1 MFVPYEFT
9 DINLSLSVGSALG
22 FGGGGSPQKMSSAN
36 RTPLG
41 ALAGQAESADRTI
54 EDQLREAPV
63 AIPSE
68 SQVLR
73 KEGYEEFVIPPLEVL
88 LTWDIVTQVE
98 PGDAIEEV
106 LALIPKEIPSKR
118 RKQQQKAADRR
129 RSRDVRSSVEEEPL
143 RCAKCEELFEGEKEL
158 LQHTAEAHPFECPD
172 CSRDPIQ

>member
-1 MFVPYEFT
+1 M
-9 DINLSLSVGSALG
+9 
-22 FGGGGSPQKMSSAN
+22 
-36 RTPLG
+36 
-41 ALAGQAESADRTI
+41 
-54 EDQLREAPV
+54 

-118 RKQQQKAADRR
+118 RKQQQQQKADRR

-143 RCAKCEELFEGEKEL
+143 KCAKCEELFEGEREL